1 MIIGSTR
8 DAAVLRKH
16 AEIRNAE
23 GQDDS
28 DDNDRDQQLIQRE
41 AVWVSIGHEG
51 NIRGVLPPFISIRR
65 AARTARQAVESG
77 SVNLT

>member
-1 MIIGSTR
+1 MIIGSIR

-16 AEIRNAE
+16 AEIRDAE
-23 GQDDS
+23 GQDDP

-41 AVWVSIGHEG
+41 AALVSIGHAG
-51 NIRGVLPPFISIRR
+51 NIRMILPPFISIRR

-77 SVNLT
+77 SVKLT